1 MNSCRILFFS
11 TLKDAVGTGEME
23 FQFPDGATMENLFVS
38 LCAQFPRLV
47 GWKSGL
53 LMAVNQ
59 EYVKG
64 DCVVPNGAEIA
75 FMPPVQGG

>member
-11 TLKDAVGTGEME
+11 TLKDAVGTGEIE
-23 FQFPDGATMENLFVS
+23 FEFPEGTTMEKLYDS

-64 DCVVPNGAEIA
+64 DCVVPHGAEIA

>member
-1 MNSCRILFFS
+1 MNSCRVLFFS
-11 TLKDAVGTGEME
+11 ILKDAVGTGEME
-23 FQFPDGATMENLFVS
+23 FQFPEGTTMAQLFDS
-38 LCAQFPRLV
+38 LCVNFPKLA
-47 GWKSGL
+47 GWKTGL

-64 DCVVPNGAEIA
+64 DAIVPNGAEIA